1 MTKIIYIEHNGTQ
14 RSVDVEDGLSLMEAA
29 VRNLVPGIDGDC
41 GGECACAT
49 CHVFVEP
56 SWLDRLP
63 AMSEMENAMLDLVEG
78 RSDRSRLACQIKAA
92 ANLNGLVLHTPIG
105 QH

>member
-1 MTKIIYIEHNGTQ
+1 MTKIIYVEHNGTE
-14 RSVDVEDGLSLMEAA
+14 RAIDVKNGLSLMEGA

-56 SWLDRLP
+56 AWLDKLP
-63 AMSEMENAMLDLVEG
+63 AMSEMENAMLDLVED
-78 RSDRSRLACQIKAA
+78 RSERSRLACQIKASPA
-92 ANLNGLVLHTPIG
+92 LDGLVVHTPLG